1 MAAGE
6 APFEFAGQRKHA
18 AAIDVRLDEVRDRL
32 EPGLERLRLAGLH
45 EAEMALGQ
53 RDLVVSGQR
62 AENRDPHRL
71 DRVDDE
77 PAMALAADAIDDDAG
92 DAEPRVVRSAALD
105 HRRRR
110 LRLARD
116 VEDEQDRH
124 AERGGDVG
132 RGAAA
137 PALRRNAVEQPH
149 RGFAERELAFGRRL
163 GGKRG
168 EQLGRHGPGIE
179 IDALAPRRRG
189 VEGRID
195 IIGAGLEADDIDA
208 AALERA
214 QEAERDGRLAAAGA
228 RRGDHEGAGHCAP
241 SGPSSGPS
249 GHLLPRGEG
258 IAGGDVAPPL
268 PLGEGWGEGRAR
280 QRGGCRKDRNAPYPL
295 IAQAL
300 AKGPVTPWARL
311 ATASAVMRSASV
323 SGSPTRGST
332 VPNFCISGRK
342 VL

>member
-1 MAAGE
+1 MKENAASRASAIRCPGGRSAAGARGGE

-32 EPGLERLRLAGLH
+32 EPGLERMRFARLH

-62 AENRDPHRL
+62 AEDRDPHRL
-71 DRVDDE
+71 DRVDDQ

-110 LRLARD
+110 LRLPGD

-149 RGFAERELAFGRRL
+149 RGFAKRKLAFGRRL
-163 GGKRG
+163 SGERG
-168 EQLGRHGPGIE
+168 ENLGGMAQESRLTPSR
-179 IDALAPRRRG
+179 P
-189 VEGRID
+189 
-195 IIGAGLEADDIDA
+195 DA
-208 AALERA
+208 AAWK
-214 QEAERDGRLAAAGA
+214 AG
-228 RRGDHEGAGHCAP
+228 
-241 SGPSSGPS
+241 S
-249 GHLLPRGEG
+249 
-258 IAGGDVAPPL
+258 
-268 PLGEGWGEGRAR
+268 
-280 QRGGCRKDRNAPYPL
+280 
-295 IAQAL
+295 
-300 AKGPVTPWARL
+300 
-311 ATASAVMRSASV
+311 M
-323 SGSPTRGST
+323 
-332 VPNFCISGRK
+332 
-342 VL
+342 